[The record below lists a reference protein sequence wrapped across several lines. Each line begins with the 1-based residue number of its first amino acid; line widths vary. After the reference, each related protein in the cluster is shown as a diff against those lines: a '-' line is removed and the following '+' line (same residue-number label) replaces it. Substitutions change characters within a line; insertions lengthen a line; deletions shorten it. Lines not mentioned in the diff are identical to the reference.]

1 MIKGNAQLR
10 KYTTIYQK
18 TVYTINSLEDYKNY
32 GHKLL
37 KQSNNKK
44 LGKVIKKGKYANKP
58 LYSLSL
64 VEREMGCPKYCHH
77 WQSCYG
83 NNMPFAH
90 RFRTDK
96 RKKVFRD
103 ILEKEIDD
111 LLKKH
116 KQGIHIRLHVLGDFY
131 SKDYAWFWGYIVS
144 HKPNVSVYGYTAHKP
159 DSPIGTMIKSII
171 NMVGFNKFAIR
182 FSNSNVNLSANS
194 TEFKP
199 RLIGSKNVSLKPI
212 ICPEQENRVDSCS
225 NCALCWNDKAQQILF
240 QTH

>member
-10 KYTTIYQK
+10 EYTTIYQK

-90 RFRTDK
+90 RFRTDDTYIFT
-96 RKKVFRD
+96 KV
-103 ILEKEIDD
+103 LHNEIMH
-111 LLKKH
+111 LTKKH
-116 KQGIHIRLHVLGDFY
+116 KQGIHIRLHVLGDFF
-131 SKDYAWFWGYIVS
+131 DRGYIGFWRLILKLYPKIS
-144 HKPNVSVYGYTAHKP
+144 IYGYTAHKP
-159 DSPIGTMIKSII
+159 TSELGKQINSVINEIGFTR
-171 NMVGFNKFAIR
+171 FAIR

-199 RLIGSKNVSLKPI
+199 RLIASKNVSLKPI
-212 ICPEQENRVDSCS
+212 ICPEQENKVDSCS